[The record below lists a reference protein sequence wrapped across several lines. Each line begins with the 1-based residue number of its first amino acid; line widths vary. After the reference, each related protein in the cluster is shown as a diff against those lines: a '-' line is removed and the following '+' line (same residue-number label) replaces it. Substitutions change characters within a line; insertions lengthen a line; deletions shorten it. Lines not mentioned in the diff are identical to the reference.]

1 MATGE
6 LTKLLLRKDFRNN
19 GSYAL
24 FGATSPFSS
33 GWQDSVGQ
41 KFLTG
46 TAWDRYDNM
55 ITYKTPS
62 FAGFQVHAQYSFDT
76 DTKAT
81 GTTARSG
88 YEAATDTK
96 DAVKGDHGV
105 EGTAKVNRY
114 YAVGATYKAENL
126 YLVGVVDAVNYGS
139 YYYDNDKL
147 DDGLAVTLGG
157 NYNFGFMTVYAMGQY
172 FENSVKIGQK
182 SAYGATDTLGDGYS
196 AAAYGGADG
205 FGIALGVGVPCFGG
219 TAKASV
225 GYLSAE
231 TNEKVVADGQK
242 AELDRWNI
250 SVGYD
255 YNLSKRTTVYTAAAY
270 TKDSLDTGIKT
281 EDVDPSS
288 VEVMAGLIH
297 RF

>member
-1 MATGE
+1 
-6 LTKLLLRKDFRNN
+6 
-19 GSYAL
+19 
-24 FGATSPFSS
+24 
-33 GWQDSVGQ
+33 
-41 KFLTG
+41 
-46 TAWDRYDNM
+46 
-55 ITYKTPS
+55 
-62 FAGFQVHAQYSFDT
+62 
-76 DTKAT
+76 
-81 GTTARSG
+81 
-88 YEAATDTK
+88 
-96 DAVKGDHGV
+96 
-105 EGTAKVNRY
+105 
-114 YAVGATYKAENL
+114 
-126 YLVGVVDAVNYGS
+126 
-139 YYYDNDKL
+139 
-147 DDGLAVTLGG
+147 
-157 NYNFGFMTVYAMGQY
+157 MTVYAMGQY